1 MQFEDL
7 QKVWDQQNQKPMY
20 VLNEEALQQQI
31 RRKGNKISRYISV
44 NEFGL
49 LIISVFT
56 TANLLLTSE
65 HRTYAFLVGLAMF
78 SSCVYMF
85 WGRYQRLKKT
95 PESDSLLAELEYTI
109 SQSDYYLRFAKTFF
123 LWFMLPMTLVVA
135 YRLMSAQASFW
146 KWLLIIG
153 SFLLAFLLVRLELR
167 YKHLPRKRSLEKL
180 KEKLLE
186 EPEI

>member
-7 QKVWDQQNQKPMY
+7 QKVWDQQNQQPMY

-31 RRKGNKISRYISV
+31 RRKGNKISRYITI

-49 LIISVFT
+49 LIISVLT
-56 TANLLLTSE
+56 TANLAFTSE
-65 HRTYAFLVGLAMF
+65 NRTYALLVGIAMF
-78 SSCVYMF
+78 SSCAYMM

-95 PESDSLLAELEYTI
+95 PEASSVLAELEYTI
-109 SQSDYYLRFAKTFF
+109 SQSDYYLQFAKTFF
-123 LWFMLPMTLVVA
+123 LWFMLPMALVVVF
-135 YRLMSAQASFW
+135 RLFSAEAGLW

-153 SFLLAFLLVRLELR
+153 SFSFAFLLVRLELH